1 LAPLVGLL
9 LKPPTGAPDNQ
20 RMKLTGAA
28 ILVSR
33 GMLVLQAAPAAYP
46 YRYAAD
52 MGDVFRWLC
61 GGLALLALGV
71 FALFGVLDFLA
82 RFLIYR
88 EEKRLRHK
96 LTLVNRFITWAEVE
110 AKFSAGT
117 GTLVVEHRGPKGP
130 IREWWTEEDVIA
142 ASPVSLPASLKSPPN
157 EAEIEPHKQYS
168 KLCATRYVD
177 LEAGGAKATEVPVP
191 LLRRLDPR
199 KYMVVDLGGGLMTA
213 VVLKSGRKLA
223 EKYPQGKVVTLLAW
237 SEEPLLFLGDAESV
251 FLKEAEASVPPSGA
265 V

>member
-1 LAPLVGLL
+1 
-9 LKPPTGAPDNQ
+9 
-20 RMKLTGAA
+20 
-28 ILVSR
+28 
-33 GMLVLQAAPAAYP
+33 
-46 YRYAAD
+46 

-71 FALFGVLDFLA
+71 FVLFIVLDFLA
-82 RFLIYR
+82 RILIYR

-96 LTLVNRFITWAEVE
+96 LGLVGRFIPWADVE

-117 GTLVVEHRGPKGP
+117 GTLIVEHRGPKGP
-130 IREWWTEEDVIA
+130 IREWWTEDDLIA
-142 ASPVSLPASLKSPPN
+142 ASPVSLPESLKSPPN
-157 EAEIEPHKQYS
+157 EEVVEPHKQYS
-168 KLCATRYVD
+168 KQCATRYVD
-177 LEAGGAKATEVPVP
+177 LEAGSAKATELPVP

-213 VVLKSGRKLA
+213 VVLKAGRKLA
-223 EKYPQGKVVTLLAW
+223 ERYPQGKVVTLLAW

-251 FLKEAEASVPPSGA
+251 FMKEAEAVTPPSGA